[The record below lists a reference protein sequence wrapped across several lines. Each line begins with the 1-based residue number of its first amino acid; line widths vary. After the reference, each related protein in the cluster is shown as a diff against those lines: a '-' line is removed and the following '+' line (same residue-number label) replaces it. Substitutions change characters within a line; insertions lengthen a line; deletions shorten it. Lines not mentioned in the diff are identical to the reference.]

1 MGKIVMFADGPILS
15 RFRQTK
21 YLCNREIK
29 YYSLIKFIRVG
40 VEGFARETPVPGKR
54 VKGDNSV

>member
-1 MGKIVMFADGPILS
+1 MGKIVMFADGPILG

-21 YLCNREIK
+21 YLCNWEIR

-40 VEGFARETPVPGKR
+40 VEGLASETRMRGKR